1 MRTLTKPSFFARSTC
16 GAVIIAALTGLA
28 LGSGVAEGTMAVAI
42 DNFAFTPAT
51 ITVKPG
57 TTVTFENRD
66 DIPHSVVDADGKFH
80 SKALDTNDTFQVT
93 FDQPG
98 EYIYYC
104 GLHPHMKGKVVVAP

>member
-1 MRTLTKPSFFARSTC
+1 MKTLTNPSAAMRATR
-16 GAVIIAALTGLA
+16 AALLAAALLAPALAMA
-28 LGSGVAEGTMAVAI
+28 LGDESKIVI
-42 DNFAFTPAT
+42 DNFAFVPNV

-57 TTVTFENRD
+57 TTVTFENHD

-98 EYIYYC
+98 EYNYYC
-104 GLHPHMKGKVVVAP
+104 GLHSHMKGKVIVAP